1 MFYLSLIEH
10 KMLLPPRLLNLPL
23 QDAIKE
29 ELQNIFL
36 DKVISKLGL
45 CISIY
50 DIRKIDG
57 GFISPGEGASTYTVE
72 FRMIVF
78 RPFVGEIISAKL
90 KESTADG
97 LQLSLGFFDDITIP
111 AGLIQKPSRHVPDP
125 ENRYKVLW
133 VWQFN
138 GEEFF
143 VDGID
148 EIKFKV
154 ISVTCPPT
162 PIEQQGEPFA
172 PMVITVR
179 FRGGSDAGELVI
191 LKPFFIDCDTWLR
204 LKVHCTIMVL
214 WN

>member
-36 DKVISKLGL
+36 DKVVISKLGL

-97 LQLSLGFFDDITIP
+97 LHLSLGFFDDINIP

-133 VWQFN
+133 VWEFN

-148 EIKFKV
+148 EIRFKV
-154 ISVTCPPT
+154 ISVTYPPT
-162 PIEQQGEPFA
+162 PIEQQGEPFS
-172 PMVITVR
+172 PMVITFCR
-179 FRGGSDAGELVI
+179 D
-191 LKPFFIDCDTWLR
+191 R
-204 LKVHCTIMVL
+204 LMVMV
-214 WN
+214 

>member
-1 MFYLSLIEH
+1 
-10 KMLLPPRLLNLPL
+10 MLLPPRLLNLPL

-97 LQLSLGFFDDITIP
+97 L
-111 AGLIQKPSRHVPDP
+111 
-125 ENRYKVLW
+125 
-133 VWQFN
+133 
-138 GEEFF
+138 
-143 VDGID
+143 
-148 EIKFKV
+148 
-154 ISVTCPPT
+154 
-162 PIEQQGEPFA
+162 
-172 PMVITVR
+172 
-179 FRGGSDAGELVI
+179 
-191 LKPFFIDCDTWLR
+191 
-204 LKVHCTIMVL
+204 HC
-214 WN
+214 